1 VTKTFMPTSMHQSQ
15 PGSNAPTPSAA
26 DYLIISRTS
35 ELWIAAERTHREG
48 HRLRPAMVTAT

>member
-1 VTKTFMPTSMHQSQ
+1 MPTSMHQSQ